1 MNWKGLNMKLKTIYR
16 CSECGESQIAW
27 AGKCPSC
34 GAWNT
39 LVEEVVEVDKK
50 STKSPKSK
58 DIFKKSNKLSSIK
71 VDSSERIVTNIEEF
85 DRTIGGGI
93 VKDSVSILTARPG
106 AGKSTLL
113 LEISYNLAKSGKRV
127 LYISGEESESQIKN
141 RANRIMSDIPDE
153 IYIISTNSMDT
164 ALKEIDNIDPDLV
177 LLDSI
182 QTVALSEYSQ
192 RQGTPTQTIEC
203 ANALVE
209 KCKYGEKPRA
219 AIMVG
224 HMTKAGEM
232 AGLMTLE
239 HLVDTVLVL
248 EYEQDSQLRVLRSTK
263 NRFGYTGEIGL
274 FDMVEEGLK
283 EVKNPSEYFVTQRS
297 KPAEGSA
304 VSVIKEGSRI
314 LVVEVESL
322 VSHSFTPYP
331 IRIGDSLRKD
341 QLNTLIS
348 ILEQR
353 ANFSLYDKNVIL
365 KTTGGLKLSEQSVNL
380 AIMMSIVSS
389 IKKKPIDSLTV
400 FIAEVGLT
408 GELKRV
414 PDIEKRLIELDR
426 LGFKTAYIAK
436 ANIDKSKIKN
446 LQIIQCEDINE
457 VIRSI

>member
-1 MNWKGLNMKLKTIYR
+1 MKLKTIYI
-16 CSECGESQIAW
+16 CTQCGESTHSW

-39 LVEEVVEVDKK
+39 LEEEVVEKK
-50 STKSPKSK
+50 KN
-58 DIFKKSNKLSSIK
+58 NKLSSKKFSKKSNRLQDVSIN
-71 VDSSERIVTNIEEF
+71 SSERISSGIEEF

-113 LEISYNLAKSGKRV
+113 LEIAHNLSKNNLKV
-127 LYISGEESESQIKN
+127 LYASGEESTSQIKQ
-141 RANRIMSDIPDE
+141 RANRIMDEIPED
-153 IYIISTNSMDT
+153 IYIISTNSMDQV
-164 ALKEIDNIDPDLV
+164 LHEIDEIDPDLIF
-177 LLDSI
+177 LDSI
-182 QTVALSEYSQ
+182 QTMALSEYSQ
-192 RQGTPTQTIEC
+192 RPGTPTQTIEC

-209 KCKYGEKPRA
+209 KCKSSKSPKA
-219 AIMVG
+219 AIMIG

-248 EYEQDSQLRVLRSTK
+248 EAESDSQLRVLRTTK

-274 FDMVEEGLK
+274 FDMQEEGLK
-283 EVKNPSEYFVTQRS
+283 EVKNPSEYFITDRN
-297 KPAEGSA
+297 KPIEGSSL
-304 VSVIKEGSRI
+304 SVIKEGSRI
-314 LVVEVESL
+314 LTVEVESL
-322 VSHSFTPYP
+322 VSQSFTPYP

-353 ANFSLYDKNVIL
+353 AGFNMYDKNVIL

-380 AIMMSIVSS
+380 AIMMSIISS
-389 IKKKPIDSLTV
+389 VAKIAIDNKTV

-426 LGFKTAYIAK
+426 LGFKRAYIAK
-436 ANIDKSKIKN
+436 SNFDKKKIKN
-446 LQIIQCEDINE
+446 LEVIQLDNINE
-457 VIRSI
+457 VINNLK

>member
-1 MNWKGLNMKLKTIYR
+1 MKLKTIYI
-16 CSECGESQIAW
+16 CTNCGEEQIAW
-27 AGKCPSC
+27 SGKCPSC
-34 GAWNT
+34 GSWNT
-39 LVEEVVEVDKK
+39 LVEEVIKK
-50 STKSPKSK
+50 DNIKTKSKSYSQK
-58 DIFKKSNKLSSIK
+58 ASKLKSIEISST
-71 VDSSERIVTNIEEF
+71 ERLITEIDEF

-93 VKDSVSILTARPG
+93 VKDSVSILTAKPG

-113 LEISYNLAKSGKRV
+113 LEIAYRLAKKGVKV
-127 LYISGEESESQIKN
+127 LYISGEESKSQIKS
-141 RANRIMSDIPDE
+141 RSNRIMPEIPEE
-153 IYIISTNSMDT
+153 IYLISTNSMDDT
-164 ALKEIDNIDPDLV
+164 IEEINIIDPDIV
-177 LLDSI
+177 FLDSI
-182 QTVALSEYSQ
+182 QTMALEEYSQ
-192 RQGTPTQTIEC
+192 RPGTPTQTIEC

-209 KCKYGEKPRA
+209 VCKNSERPRA
-219 AIMVG
+219 AIMIG
-224 HMTKAGEM
+224 HMTKSGEM

-283 EVKNPSEYFVTQRS
+283 EVRNPSEYFVTQRS

-304 VSVIKEGSRI
+304 ISVIKEGSRI

-353 ANFSLYDKNVIL
+353 ADFSLYDKNVIL

-389 IKKKPIDSLTV
+389 IKKKPIHSLTA

-436 ANIDKSKIKN
+436 TNIDKSKIKN

-457 VIRSI
+457 VTRSI

>member
-1 MNWKGLNMKLKTIYR
+1 
-16 CSECGESQIAW
+16 
-27 AGKCPSC
+27 
-34 GAWNT
+34 
-39 LVEEVVEVDKK
+39 
-50 STKSPKSK
+50 
-58 DIFKKSNKLSSIK
+58 
-71 VDSSERIVTNIEEF
+71 
-85 DRTIGGGI
+85 
-93 VKDSVSILTARPG
+93 
-106 AGKSTLL
+106 
-113 LEISYNLAKSGKRV
+113 
-127 LYISGEESESQIKN
+127 
-141 RANRIMSDIPDE
+141 
-153 IYIISTNSMDT
+153 
-164 ALKEIDNIDPDLV
+164 
-177 LLDSI
+177 
-182 QTVALSEYSQ
+182 
-192 RQGTPTQTIEC
+192 
-203 ANALVE
+203 
-209 KCKYGEKPRA
+209 
-219 AIMVG
+219 MVG
-224 HMTKAGEM
+224 HMTKVGEM

-239 HLVDTVLVL
+239 HLVDTVLIL

-274 FDMVEEGLK
+274 FDMVEDGLK

-304 VSVIKEGSRI
+304 ISVIKEGSRI

-365 KTTGGLKLSEQSVNL
+365 KTTGGLKLTEQSVNL

-389 IKKKPIDSLTV
+389 IKKKAIDSLTV

-426 LGFKTAYIAK
+426 LGFKKAYVAK
-436 ANIDKSKIKN
+436 TNIDKTKIKN

-457 VIRSI
+457 VIKSI